1 MYINNYKLDKIEM
14 DYGDEVSVYPRIS
27 ARDSSDLHGTF
38 EDIINLLD
46 LTRF

>member
-14 DYGDEVSVYPRIS
+14 DYGDEVSIYPRIT
-27 ARDSSDLHGTF
+27 ARDSSDSHEAF
-38 EDIINLLD
+38 EDFLNLPD